1 MLNTKVVAACG
12 ALWWVVVTPLPV
24 RAQDSI
30 TVRLS
35 GYLQPRF
42 EAKGDTARFLLRRAR
57 FAIDAAV
64 TPWAA
69 FRVQVEMRT
78 GGAPEVPSNS
88 PLTIAATDM
97 YMRLSNAGWALTAGQ
112 FRVPFSL
119 ESMTSSGIL
128 ETTERAQIVVAA
140 RRDVGFMGEW
150 RAPERLTIQ
159 AAVVNGDGPNRA
171 TNPDNRMAYLG
182 RAMVTVASGL
192 EIGAAVAAYADSS
205 EFNVQGVLQRGRWGA
220 RGEFVRAHLD
230 STDTHEVG
238 WYALATY
245 MVRPSRVQLVGR
257 MEQIDESDAI
267 ATDRL
272 TGYSL
277 GVQYFFHG
285 DNAKLVTDYELFR
298 EQGTQV
304 SNDRF
309 VVQLQVRF

>member
-1 MLNTKVVAACG
+1 MLNTKIVAVCAG
-12 ALWWVVVTPLPV
+12 ALCWTVSPPRL
-24 RAQDSI
+24 RAQDSAA
-30 TVRLS
+30 VRLS

-42 EAKGDTARFLLRRAR
+42 ESKGDTARFLLRRAR

-78 GGAPEVPSNS
+78 SGAPEIPPNS

-119 ESMTSSGIL
+119 ESMTSSGVL

-140 RRDVGFMGEW
+140 RRDVGFMVEW
-150 RAPERLTIQ
+150 RAPERLTVQ
-159 AAVVNGDGPNRA
+159 GAVVNGDGPNRA

-182 RAMVTVASGL
+182 RAMVTVAPGL
-192 EIGAAVAAYADSS
+192 QIGAAVAAYADSS
-205 EFNVQGVLQRGRWGA
+205 EVNVQGLVERGRCGA
-220 RGEFVRAHLD
+220 RGEFVWAHLD

-257 MEQIDESDAI
+257 MEQIDDNDAI

-277 GVQYFFHG
+277 GIQYFFHG